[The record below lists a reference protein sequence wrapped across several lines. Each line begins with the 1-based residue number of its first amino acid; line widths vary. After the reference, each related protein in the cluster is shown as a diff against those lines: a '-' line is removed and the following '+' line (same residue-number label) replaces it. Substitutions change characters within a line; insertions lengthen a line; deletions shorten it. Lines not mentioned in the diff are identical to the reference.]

1 MSRQWV
7 QFEQIVAL
15 ASDAILVLDHQG
27 VIRYANA
34 AAARLFGRPTEAL
47 LEQVFGFV
55 VIPDEPTEIEVARA
69 GGEITSADMRS
80 VDMEMDGQRMSVA
93 YLRDV
98 SERKLAAGALQA
110 ANTRLEEAQRIARL
124 GYWEW
129 QPQTRRLSWSQMV
142 FEIFGRDPN
151 TYTPTHEDY
160 YSAVHPADRSPCRP
174 PNSRPSS
181 PANWITSIASF
192 DPTAPCAGFVRWR
205 G

>member
-34 AAARLFGRPTEAL
+34 AAARLFGRRIEAL

-110 ANTRLEEAQRIARL
+110 ANTRLEEAQRIARFWLL
-124 GYWEW
+124 GVATPDPPVILVANGVRDLRPRPEYLR
-129 QPQTRRLSWSQMV
+129 PRMRTTTARFTPRT
-142 FEIFGRDPN
+142 GR
-151 TYTPTHEDY
+151 H
-160 YSAVHPADRSPCRP
+160 CRP

-192 DPTAPCAGFVRWR
+192 DPTAPCARFVRWR